1 MDRLRILWFNWRCI
15 KHPLAGGAEVYTHE
29 VARRLSEL
37 GHEVVLV
44 ASRPGSLPRDEYI
57 DGYRVLRAGNKYT
70 VYLESRRVYKQ
81 LRESGW
87 RPDIVVDEVN
97 TIPFL
102 APGYVSEPIV
112 MLIHQLCRECWSY
125 AVHPL
130 VQGVGWWLERRFHR
144 LYAGYVRKGG
154 VASVVTVSPSTR
166 RDLEELGYP
175 GDRVFIVYNGLNWGI
190 YGDCIKQEA
199 GRDSLAVYVGRISS
213 YKRLS
218 DLLETWRILEAEKSS
233 IGLHIA
239 GRADPRYLRKLI
251 KLARDLGLK
260 SVEFSQNITVEEK
273 KALLSRAR
281 VLVYPSIREGWGQT
295 VIEAAACGTPSIAYD
310 VPGLRDSVRHMETG
324 ILVQPGNIVELA
336 NAVRKLV
343 SSNEEWSRL
352 SLKAYEYSKG
362 FNWDNT
368 AREFLKILENSI

>member
-29 VARRLSEL
+29 VARRLSKL

-44 ASRPGSLPRDEYI
+44 ASRPRSLPRDEYI
-57 DGYRVLRAGNKYT
+57 DGYRVLRAGDKYT

-81 LRESGW
+81 LRGSGW

-102 APGYVSEPIV
+102 APTYVSEPVV

-130 VQGVGWWLERRFHR
+130 IQGAGWWLERRFHR
-144 LYAGYVRKGG
+144 LYAGYVREGR

-175 GDRVFIVYNGLNWGI
+175 RDRVFIVYNGLDWGI
-190 YGDCIKQEA
+190 YGDCFKREA
-199 GRDSLAVYVGRISS
+199 RRDSLAVYVGRISS

-218 DLLETWRILEAEKSS
+218 DLLEAWRMIEAEGGG

-251 KLARDLGLK
+251 KLARGLGLR

-343 SSNEEWSRL
+343 SSDEEWSRL

-362 FNWDNT
+362 FNWDST